1 MSMPLP
7 INVVI
12 AASTED
18 AFVELKS
25 VEGLQGVGISPCYW
39 FAALK
44 QPVSNKVS
52 TFDLVTHYR
61 VGYWIALDA
70 AAFSRCNEVFNEL
83 KKQQGYSR
91 GFYDFHLPN
100 PVVLAKDAKELQ
112 NIVNYVLE
120 AFCATS

>member
-12 AASTED
+12 AASAED
-18 AFVELKS
+18 AFGELNG
-25 VEGLQGVGISPCYW
+25 VEGLQGLGISPRYW
-39 FAALK
+39 LATLK
-44 QPVSNKVS
+44 QPISTKV
-52 TFDLVTHYR
+52 TAFDKVTHYR

-70 AAFSRCNEVFNEL
+70 AAFSLCDQVYSEL
-83 KKQQGYSR
+83 KKQPGYSR

-112 NIVNYVLE
+112 DIVNYVLE

>member
-12 AASTED
+12 AASTEN
-18 AFVELKS
+18 AFAELKS
-25 VEGLQGVGISPCYW
+25 IEGLQGLGISPRYW
-39 FAALK
+39 LAALK

-52 TFDLVTHYR
+52 TFDKITHYR

-70 AAFSRCNEVFNEL
+70 EAFSRCNEVFSEL

-112 NIVNYVLE
+112 NIVNCVFE